1 MDVYLFRICT
11 LILFFLQQTNN
22 EYTTQ
27 IIKHNFYTQTASHQR
42 RVAWDFTPPP
52 LAQFFKHFVYIII
65 FNNILYYFIS
75 IFFFYLTWFCPYP
88 KILSVTT
95 SSIYRPSL
103 LLWIM
108 FLEYRSPVHY
118 VIPCQKAF
126 VKPPIINS
134 VHIGFGYPFPN
145 VIRIPLPLNH
155 PIFSNWQLNKHLR

>member
-42 RVAWDFTPPP
+42 RVACDFTPP
-52 LAQFFKHFVYIII
+52 LAQFFKHFVDIII

>member
-42 RVAWDFTPPP
+42 RVAWDFTPP

-65 FNNILYYFIS
+65 FNNILNYFIS

-95 SSIYRPSL
+95 SSIYRPCL